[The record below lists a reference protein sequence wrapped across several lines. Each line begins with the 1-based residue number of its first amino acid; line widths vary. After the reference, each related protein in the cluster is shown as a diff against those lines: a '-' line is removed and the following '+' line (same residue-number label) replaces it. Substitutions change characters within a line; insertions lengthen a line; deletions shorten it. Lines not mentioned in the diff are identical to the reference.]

1 MIALLCTELRRSY
14 QVEVTMSVVPTIWSH
29 GKKMTALIAFGIEH
43 QGEILAALFAVSEVL
58 GANPKVKAN
67 GFLSLAIMGVRKLNG
82 K

>member
-1 MIALLCTELRRSY
+1 MD
-14 QVEVTMSVVPTIWSH
+14 
-29 GKKMTALIAFGIEH
+29 ALIAFGIEH
-43 QGEILAALFAVSEVL
+43 QAHILAALFAVSEVL